1 MSTFLLSFPAMIKED
16 IKSLS
21 KDALKEFLLS
31 HSVKAYRSDQVY
43 SWIFKQSVSTFEDM
57 VNVPENVRK
66 ILSESYTL
74 RTLKEN
80 NRQVSS
86 DGTIKWTLRTH
97 DDKLIETVLI
107 PSSKRQSICIST
119 QVGCAMGCK
128 FCSTA
133 KMGFI
138 RNLSVGEIIEQV
150 MFVNEHLANKGLA
163 ISNVVFMGMGEPMR
177 NADNVQA
184 VVQILQD
191 DKLFA
196 LAQKRITVSTS
207 GVISKIYEF
216 ADKDTPCKLAIS
228 LNGTNNA
235 MRESIMPINKGY
247 PLEKLL
253 EAVDYY
259 IEKTNNYITF
269 EYILIK
275 GLTCTEQA
283 AKELLGI
290 TKGRNVKVNCIPI
303 NAGSDNGLQPPSEE
317 DVQKF
322 INTVNRGGTY
332 IIKRTPRGQ
341 DIFAACG
348 QLVTQQQKVA

>member
-1 MSTFLLSFPAMIKED
+1 MIKKD

-21 KDALKEFLLS
+21 KVELKELLLS
-31 HSVKAYRSDQVY
+31 HSIKPYRAEQVY
-43 SWIFKQSVSTFEDM
+43 SWIHKQCVASFDDM

-74 RTLKEN
+74 RTLNEDKK
-80 NRQVSS
+80 QVSQ
-86 DGTIKWTLRTH
+86 DGTIKWSLRTH
-97 DDKLIETVLI
+97 DDRFIETVLI

-150 MFVNEHLANKGLA
+150 IFVNETLVDKGLA
-163 ISNVVFMGMGEPMR
+163 ISNVVFMGMGEPMK
-177 NADNVQA
+177 NAANVQQ

-207 GVISKIYEF
+207 GVISKIIEF
-216 ADKDTPCKLAIS
+216 ADNDTPCKLAIS
-228 LNGTNNA
+228 LNGSNNA

-275 GLTCTEQA
+275 GLTCTVQA
-283 AKELLGI
+283 AQELLDI
-290 TKGRNVKVNCIPI
+290 TRDRNVKVNCIPI
-303 NAGSDNGLQPPSEE
+303 NAGNDNGLEPPSEE

-341 DIFAACG
+341 DIAAACG
-348 QLVTQQQKVA
+348 QLVTQQKKVA